1 MIRRFRQYWLSLHK
15 WVALTIGVWIVL
27 NGLSGSVLVFQRE
40 LEAALNPDLYRT
52 EQEIPGSINLD
63 ALEQSVKAAFPDY
76 WIVMVDRDNLAAN
89 ESLRFQLA
97 RNGEAAS
104 YFTNLEV
111 FVDPVTTEIL
121 GSRPY
126 FTFLKAV
133 KMFHFELLGGRTTKV
148 ITGLMGLAFLAMML
162 AGTVLWWPGRKKVL
176 RGLRFKRT
184 SPTPRLI
191 RDIHNVFGV
200 YSLVVLLMV
209 CVTGLVVIFPQQS
222 AAILG
227 VFTDATATARPAATP
242 TLSQNAPPSLNELVQ
257 TVNDAYPDSTLV
269 LLLYPGPKRGWY
281 TFRVEP
287 AGADPTTNTVQ
298 VYVDQYSAK
307 IADVFDPSIMPP
319 ARSFIGLWSVYS
331 HNGKLYGMPGRV
343 LVFSTGI
350 GLCVMFGTGLY
361 IWLRKRRASVQSSG
375 VVVLSQT
382 DHRVA

>member
-1 MIRRFRQYWLSLHK
+1 MIRRFRDQWLALHK
-15 WVALTIGVWIVL
+15 WVALTIGVWIIL
-27 NGLSGSVLVFQRE
+27 NGLSGSILVFQRE
-40 LEAALNPDLYRT
+40 LEAAINPHLYRT
-52 EQEIPGSINLD
+52 DQAITGTINLD
-63 ALEQSVKAAFPDY
+63 AMEQAVKAAFPDY
-76 WIVMVDRDNLAAN
+76 WIVMVDRDNLVAN
-89 ESLRFQLA
+89 EAFRFQIA

-111 FVDPVTTEIL
+111 FIDPATTEIL

-126 FTFLKAV
+126 FTFIKAV

-148 ITGLMGLAFLAMML
+148 VMGFMGLAFLAMML
-162 AGTVLWWPGRKKVL
+162 AGAVLWWPGRKKLL
-176 RGLRFKRT
+176 RSLRFKTT
-184 SPTPRLI
+184 SQTPRLI
-191 RDIHNVFGV
+191 RDIHTVFGV
-200 YSLVVLLMV
+200 YFLVVLLMV

-222 AAILG
+222 ATILG
-227 VFTDATATARPAATP
+227 VFTDATATARPTAPP
-242 TLSQNAPPSLNELVQ
+242 TLNQNTPPSLNELAQ

-298 VYVDQYSAK
+298 VYVDQYTGK
-307 IADVFDPSIMPP
+307 IADVFDPGVMPP

-343 LVFSTGI
+343 LVFSAGI

-361 IWLRKRRASVQSSG
+361 IWLRKRRLSVPSSS

-382 DHRVA
+382 DHGVA